1 MFAGLA
7 RLKWL
12 YLGNGRIGALEEGA
26 FAGLVELEFLAVLAE
41 ENIQDQL
48 AYLSN
53 QTDATEQREVSLR
66 LLRHFASAVRHR
78 KYSGID
84 IERAQI
90 GEASRRV
97 VGFEVGVGVHR

>member
-1 MFAGLA
+1 MVLVGAVWFGLAMSALNVVFRSIISAPFGEKRQSVVFLAGLA
-7 RLKWL
+7 D
-12 YLGNGRIGALEEGA
+12 
-26 FAGLVELEFLAVLAE
+26 
-41 ENIQDQL
+41 ENIQDQF

-84 IERAQI
+84 IVTVEVE
-90 GEASRRV
+90 GSR
-97 VGFEVGVGVHR
+97 